1 MDEKEILQQIAI
13 YMQKRY
19 NGFSEIANITNQ
31 LQDALGYNDVVTIR
45 MLIKMRQ
52 QEMEEIDRYDKE
64 RLRLFGQL
72 EPESYNALKNG
83 DILHFS
89 GESRTFAERIVD
101 LYQKIQR
108 MLEKLIEQDQRVNR
122 RLAGEKSYYHQ
133 K

>member
-1 MDEKEILQQIAI
+1 MEEKEILQQIAI

-52 QEMEEIDRYDKE
+52 QEMEEIDRCDKE
-64 RLRLFGQL
+64 RLQLFAQL
-72 EPESYNALKNG
+72 TRESYSALKNG
-83 DILHFS
+83 ESLHFS
-89 GESRTFAERIVD
+89 GESRVFAEKIVD
-101 LYQKIQR
+101 LSQKIQR